1 MTSRRLSGIL
11 PLLFTAVLPKP
22 LPPPPRDDLEA
33 WLRLTLVPGVSPKA
47 QQNLLRALGPP
58 EQALASRP
66 RDIARAVGDEEAK
79 RLAAGPDAKLIEK
92 TLRWLSTPGH
102 HLLALGDAAYPQV
115 LLEIPDPPT
124 VIYAV
129 GRVEFLGC
137 PSLAVVGSRN
147 ATPQGARDAEAFARD
162 LSAAGLTIVS
172 GLALGIDGAA
182 HRGGLSERGST
193 VAVLGTGADR
203 VYPAGHR
210 GLAHEIAD
218 RGCLASEFPLGT
230 PPTSG
235 NFPQRNRLISGL
247 ARGVLVIEAAERSGS
262 LITARCAGEQGREVF
277 ALPGSIHSP
286 LARGC
291 HKLIREGAKL
301 VECAQD
307 VLTELGIA
315 SDSPKSAKAKER
327 DSSSSVLRAMGH
339 GPVSVDEIAHA
350 TGQSAAAI
358 SAELARLEI
367 AGRVEPL
374 AGGRFQRVTRQH

>member
-1 MTSRRLSGIL
+1 
-11 PLLFTAVLPKP
+11 LL
-22 LPPPPRDDLEA
+22 PPRDDLEA

-58 EQALASRP
+58 EQALASRS
-66 RDIARAVGDEEAK
+66 RDIVRAIGEEDAK
-79 RLAAGPDAKLIEK
+79 LLAAGPDAKLIEK
-92 TLRWLSTPGH
+92 SLRWLSTPGH
-102 HLLALGDAAYPQV
+102 HLLALGDADYPQA
-115 LLEIPDPPT
+115 LLQIPDPPT

-129 GRVEFLGC
+129 GRVEFLGH

-182 HRGGLSERGST
+182 HRGGLSQRGST

-210 GLAHEIAD
+210 ELAHEIAD

-230 PPTSG
+230 PPASG

-262 LITARCAGEQGREVF
+262 LITARYALEQGREVF

-286 LARGC
+286 LAKGC

-315 SDSPKSAKAKER
+315 ADPPDQSANAKER
-327 DSSSSVLRAMGH
+327 ETSSSLLRAMGH
-339 GPVSVDEIAHA
+339 GPVTVDEIARA
-350 TGQSAAAI
+350 TGQSAAEI

-367 AGRVEPL
+367 SGRVEPV
-374 AGGRFQRVTRQH
+374 AGGRFQRVARQH